1 MNIFG
6 LHITTKKAHLDYIAK
21 HDAETEALKEEIQ
34 ELSDDLYTMCEAFPF
49 YMGQKVYEVALKNEQ
64 GRYTKTNPS
73 LKYSLINEVV
83 VDEKN
88 YFKLV
93 KRFNKDEVFYE
104 IEEAEEFLK
113 DICK

>member
-6 LHITTKKAHLDYIAK
+6 LQITTKKAHLDYIAK

-34 ELSDDLYTMCEAFPF
+34 ELSDDLYTIYEAFPF
-49 YMGQKVYEVALKNEQ
+49 YLGQKVYEVALKNEQ

-104 IEEAEEFLK
+104 IEEAKEFLK